1 MIQHTVFEALRTT
14 SWSEAISITLVS
26 RIVKSLKCARR
37 VINQKILQSN
47 LKEVSENPNPNAMQ
61 RRRLQKRNHNSLHSL
76 IQLDQPRPKLGG
88 SRNPINRRQI
98 T

>member
-61 RRRLQKRNHNSLHSL
+61 RRRLQSA
-76 IQLDQPRPKLGG
+76 
-88 SRNPINRRQI
+88 I
-98 T
+98 TTHYTH